1 LVDNTKFVSF
11 VYYINISIVSEFH
24 GVINTNIYVIG
35 LAPRK
40 LFEKLYTLYLECES
54 VVTFINNK

>member
-1 LVDNTKFVSF
+1 LLDNTKFVFF

-24 GVINTNIYVIG
+24 GVININIYVIG

-40 LFEKLYTLYLECES
+40 LFEKLYTLYLECDR
-54 VVTFINNK
+54 